1 MNKYIFLTLFLLT
14 QSLYGQ
20 ELKWVKTLT
29 VKDST
34 LPWRLFNL
42 GSDKQGNVI
51 LTGFF
56 THDTLYYDG
65 NKKLSQ
71 SKDLLYEDW
80 LAGVKFMAKFNSDG
94 NSDWAKDLGAGTDYL
109 TAYPIFSDGEFS
121 IDSSDQISFGSEFYP
136 MAKLNSDG
144 SFLYSRDSTDLK
156 KSYVYRASDKFE
168 NTYMT
173 FSGLSFLT

>member
-51 LTGFF
+51 LTGIFA
-56 THDTLYYDG
+56 HDTLYYEN
-65 NKKLSQ
+65 NKKLS
-71 SKDLLYEDW
+71 
-80 LAGVKFMAKFNSDG
+80 
-94 NSDWAKDLGAGTDYL
+94 
-109 TAYPIFSDGEFS
+109 
-121 IDSSDQISFGSEFYP
+121 
-136 MAKLNSDG
+136 
-144 SFLYSRDSTDLK
+144 
-156 KSYVYRASDKFE
+156 
-168 NTYMT
+168 
-173 FSGLSFLT
+173 